1 MRKNVMT
8 TERFI
13 SEAIV
18 QAQLLTNRLTD
29 HEVRMYAR
37 VREDFRDMGVAI
49 EDLDPIVDSV
59 VLSQDT
65 TVENEMDSATAAF
78 SETVAT
84 EKERRMQK
92 KRELTLRVETEEF
105 ATAFLRE
112 VTRNGRL
119 LADVRDSHVTVA
131 ADTALRAFDPYPD
144 LVALG
149 RMVGV
154 LSATYRKYQKLQV
167 TANASERDIT
177 SSLRRE
183 VVTVLRARGPYS
195 GADGHRISMQ

>member
-8 TERFI
+8 AERFI

-18 QAQLLTNRLTD
+18 QAQLLTNRLSD
-29 HEVRMYAR
+29 QEIRMYAR
-37 VREDFRDMGVAI
+37 VRDDFRGMGVNLDDRAPI
-49 EDLDPIVDSV
+49 EDSV

-65 TVENEMDSATAAF
+65 TVEKEMDAAIGAF

-84 EKERRMQK
+84 AREKPAR

-105 ATAFLRE
+105 ATTFLRE
-112 VTRNGRL
+112 ITRNGRL

-131 ADTALRAFDPYPD
+131 ADSALRAFDPDPD
-144 LVALG
+144 LLALG
-149 RMVGV
+149 RVV
-154 LSATYRKYQKLQV
+154 STIASTYRRYQKLQV
-167 TANASERDIT
+167 TANASEKDIT

-183 VVTVLRARGPYS
+183 IVTVLRARGPYS
-195 GADGHRISMQ
+195 GAGGHKVSMQ

>member
-8 TERFI
+8 AERFI

-18 QAQLLTNRLTD
+18 QAQLLTNRLSD
-29 HEVRMYAR
+29 QELRMYAR
-37 VREDFRDMGVAI
+37 VREDFRGMGVNLDDRAPI
-49 EDLDPIVDSV
+49 EDSV
-59 VLSQDT
+59 VLSQDM
-65 TVENEMDSATAAF
+65 TVEKEMDAATGAL

-84 EKERRMQK
+84 TRERHVQ
-92 KRELTLRVETEEF
+92 KRELTFRVETEEF

-119 LADVRDSHVTVA
+119 LAEVRDSHLTVA
-131 ADTALRAFDPYPD
+131 ADTALRAFDPDPD
-144 LVALG
+144 LLALG
-149 RMVGV
+149 RIV
-154 LSATYRKYQKLQV
+154 SAIASTYRRYQKLQV

-183 VVTVLRARGPYS
+183 IVTVLRARGPYS
-195 GADGHRISMQ
+195 GAGGHRVSMQ